1 MCLSHGGAWGQ
12 RGALGTLTPTHL
24 MSSRRLPYPSATCS
38 QRIKISFKKESRF
51 NPSVFENGLFPY
63 PAFGMAS
70 QPGRCTSPQ
79 NGLSCCSRGSH
90 AGTERPTELPCS
102 YFIFYWL
109 FFFSLFPPILPF
121 LHHDSLGPQ
130 QNIWP
135 SHFWFHLLADNLF
148 VDQKGKETQLFR
160 GGVLVGPL
168 VVLLKHELLR
178 CDPDPGKSN
187 TDLPFGSRAV
197 RSQSK
202 RTEGNHSNAHSV
214 SIIGVIRSLGI
225 FGGIHSLHT
234 LPEQL
239 PLGERN

>member
-1 MCLSHGGAWGQ
+1 VCLSHGGAWGQ

-63 PAFGMAS
+63 PAFGTAS

-109 FFFSLFPPILPF
+109 FFFPSFPLFYPF
-121 LHHDSLGPQ
+121 CTTTPWGPSRTSGQ
-130 QNIWP
+130 AT
-135 SHFWFHLLADNLF
+135 S
-148 VDQKGKETQLFR
+148 
-160 GGVLVGPL
+160 
-168 VVLLKHELLR
+168 
-178 CDPDPGKSN
+178 
-187 TDLPFGSRAV
+187 GSIYWRIIYLWTRREKRPN
-197 RSQSK
+197 RS
-202 RTEGNHSNAHSV
+202 E
-214 SIIGVIRSLGI
+214 
-225 FGGIHSLHT
+225 
-234 LPEQL
+234 E
-239 PLGERN
+239 EYW